1 MLDGTFGTLVFY
13 DVFDKIWYLPI
24 KNFKIATRN
33 SKMAANFITQKFLIQ
48 EWTIFLYM
56 LNHDKNKIELIT
68 FACQISNYFL
78 PDHLK
83 IQDRCQFCYTEIYN
97 SILRTFIYMFITKI
111 VQMNNLHI
119 EFVEPTMDSQFN
131 WIWKSYFIVDVFSV
145 NKPKI
150 LL

>member
-24 KNFKIATRN
+24 KNFKKATRN

-56 LNHDKNKIELIT
+56 LKHDKNKIESFT

-78 PDHLK
+78 
-83 IQDRCQFCYTEIYN
+83 QDFTEFMSFYSGDI
-97 SILRTFIYMFITKI
+97 
-111 VQMNNLHI
+111 
-119 EFVEPTMDSQFN
+119 
-131 WIWKSYFIVDVFSV
+131 
-145 NKPKI
+145 
-150 LL
+150 